1 MNPNKA
7 NIVDFQVENIFPI
20 TIEAHRNPIGFTE
33 ESPRVALET
42 QVIITG
48 VSSWQVTL
56 SGKVIFVTK
65 PEPFDITVVM
75 VGLFAMTDHALDI
88 QSFLQETNA
97 NTLAIL
103 IPFVREAI
111 LEMSVRMR
119 LPPLLFPT
127 LDLNITEI
135 TGQKPTDEQN
145 IPASNLPHSEQRPN
159 RVRREKNVPAE

>member
-65 PEPFDITVVM
+65 PGKSSDLTCGKKLVDCGYDYHHGSGMASASAADRGLDDAIDCGPATDCR
-75 VGLFAMTDHALDI
+75 VGAHEDA
-88 QSFLQETNA
+88 A
-97 NTLAIL
+97 
-103 IPFVREAI
+103 PRVREGHCA
-111 LEMSVRMR
+111 RT
-119 LPPLLFPT
+119 PQ
-127 LDLNITEI
+127 
-135 TGQKPTDEQN
+135 GG
-145 IPASNLPHSEQRPN
+145 A
-159 RVRREKNVPAE
+159 